1 MDIMFYVNLIMSLI
15 PLIALV
21 YGIDV
26 IMSVKGE
33 LDDLR
38 EE

>member
-1 MDIMFYVNLIMSLI
+1 MDIMFYVNPIMALIS
-15 PLIALV
+15 LIALV

-38 EE
+38 KE